1 MAKEEILKGIDAA
14 NRLVE
19 VGDTVAFMEARGQ
32 NGQDIL
38 VAKVVGFTPKKIR
51 LAYKR
56 NKWWRDDQAETI
68 TKYPHQCV
76 RIDYKPADLVLAL
89 KNSDEQ

>member
-1 MAKEEILKGIDAA
+1 MAKKEITSGIDAA

-19 VGDTVAFMEARGQ
+19 IGDTVAFMEARGQ
-32 NGQDIL
+32 SGQDIL
-38 VAKVVGFTPKKIR
+38 VAKVVGFSPKKIR

-56 NKWWRDDQAETI
+56 HAWWRDDQSETV
-68 TKYPHQCV
+68 TKYPHQCI

-89 KNSDEQ
+89 KHSDA

>member
-1 MAKEEILKGIDAA
+1 MAKKEITSGIDAA

-19 VGDTVAFMEARGQ
+19 IGDTVAFMESRGQ
-32 NGQDIL
+32 TGQDIL
-38 VAKVVGFTPKKIR
+38 VAKVVGFSPKKIR

-56 NKWWRDDQAETI
+56 HSWRDAPSESI

-89 KNSDEQ
+89 KHSEE

>member
-1 MAKEEILKGIDAA
+1 MAKEITSAVDAS
-14 NRLVE
+14 NRLIE
-19 VGDTVAFMEARGQ
+19 IGDTVAFMEARG
-32 NGQDIL
+32 NGQELL
-38 VAKVVGFTPKKIR
+38 VAKVLGFSPKKIR

-56 NKWWRDDQAETI
+56 YSWYNDDKQSTI

-89 KNSDEQ
+89 KNSED